1 VNALSLAWRNVW
13 RNSRRSGVTIAAMAF
28 ALLTMLAYGT
38 LSEGML
44 EKSEAS
50 LLDLEV
56 GDVQAFALE
65 YRDKPSLY
73 ERVEN
78 DAAVVGA
85 LEDAGM
91 LVASRLLG
99 SGLIAF
105 EQNSAG
111 ANLRGIDV
119 LRDARVSKI
128 GERVVRGSWLQ
139 PEDIEGVVV
148 GYRLAKILNADVG
161 DEVVLLSQAA
171 DGSTANAL
179 FTVRGVLGSSTEAVD
194 RGGVFLTQAA
204 FREFFVVDEG
214 AHQLIVRRSDGE
226 SLAVTAERVV
236 KLAPGLDVV
245 TWRDLMPTVAQM
257 LDNAKVSSAVMML
270 IVYTAIGIVL
280 LNAMLMAVFER
291 IREFGVLKALGVEPG
306 GVLRLIF
313 AETLLMTLC
322 ALALGLLLSIP
333 ALWYLSSVGLDI
345 GSNVDFAGLAIDS
358 QWVAVVH
365 PGAFVN
371 PIVTLVVVV
380 FAATLYPAI
389 RAARLEPLEALRHR

>member
-1 VNALSLAWRNVW
+1 MNAFALAWRNVW
-13 RNSRRSGVTIAAMAF
+13 RNGRRSGVTIAAMAF
-28 ALLTMLAYGT
+28 ALLAMLAYST

-44 EKSEAS
+44 LKSEQS

-78 DAAVVGA
+78 DAAVVTN
-85 LEDAGM
+85 LEDAG
-91 LVASRLLG
+91 LSAASRLLG

-119 LRDARVSKI
+119 VRDARVSQI
-128 GERVVRGSWLQ
+128 SERVTDGTWLQ
-139 PEDIEGVVV
+139 PDDVEGIVI
-148 GYRLAKILNADVG
+148 GYRLAKILGAGVG
-161 DEVVLLSQAA
+161 DEVILLSQAV

-179 FTVRGVLGSSTEAVD
+179 FTVRGVLGPSTDAVD
-194 RGGVFLTQAA
+194 RAGVFLTQAA
-204 FREFFVVDEG
+204 FREFFVVEEG
-214 AHQLIVRRSDGE
+214 AHQLIVRRSEGD
-226 SLAVTAERVV
+226 SLAETAERVA
-236 KLAPGLDVV
+236 KLAPELEVV
-245 TWRDLMPTVAQM
+245 TWRELMPVVAQM
-257 LDNAKVSSAVMML
+257 LDSAEVSAAVMML

-306 GVLRLIF
+306 AVLRLIF
-313 AETLLMTLC
+313 AETLLMTVC
-322 ALALGLLLSIP
+322 ALALGLLLSAP
-333 ALWYLSSVGLDI
+333 LLGYLSSVGIDI
-345 GSNVDFAGLAIDS
+345 GSNVDMGGLALDS
-358 QWVAVVH
+358 RWVAVVY

-371 PIVTLVVVV
+371 PIVILVVVV
-380 FAATLYPAI
+380 FAATLYPAL
-389 RAARLEPLEALRHR
+389 RAARLEPLEAIRHR

>member
-1 VNALSLAWRNVW
+1 MNAFSLAWRNVW

-44 EKSEAS
+44 KKSEAS

-78 DAAVVGA
+78 DAAVIGA
-85 LEDAGM
+85 LEEAGM
-91 LVASRLLG
+91 PVASRLLG

-161 DEVVLLSQAA
+161 DRKSVV
-171 DGSTANAL
+171 
-179 FTVRGVLGSSTEAVD
+179 
-194 RGGVFLTQAA
+194 
-204 FREFFVVDEG
+204 
-214 AHQLIVRRSDGE
+214 
-226 SLAVTAERVV
+226 
-236 KLAPGLDVV
+236 
-245 TWRDLMPTVAQM
+245 
-257 LDNAKVSSAVMML
+257 
-270 IVYTAIGIVL
+270 
-280 LNAMLMAVFER
+280 
-291 IREFGVLKALGVEPG
+291 
-306 GVLRLIF
+306 
-313 AETLLMTLC
+313 
-322 ALALGLLLSIP
+322 
-333 ALWYLSSVGLDI
+333 
-345 GSNVDFAGLAIDS
+345 
-358 QWVAVVH
+358 
-365 PGAFVN
+365 
-371 PIVTLVVVV
+371 
-380 FAATLYPAI
+380 
-389 RAARLEPLEALRHR
+389 